1 MQFTWDAAKA
11 KRNLSKH
18 GVSFDEAST
27 VFRDPLAVIFQDHD
41 HSVGETREIILG
53 QSLPGRVLLVSFVE
67 LSEAVRIISARRADA
82 RERQTYEEGT

>member
-27 VFRDPLAVIFQDHD
+27 VFRDPIAVIFRDDD

-67 LSEAVRIISARRADA
+67 VPEAVRIISARRADS
-82 RERQTYEEGT
+82 RERRTYEEGV

>member
-11 KRNLSKH
+11 TRNLSKH

-27 VFRDPLAVIFQDHD
+27 VFRDPIAVIFRDDD

-67 LSEAVRIISARRADA
+67 VPEAVRIISARRADS
-82 RERQTYEEGT
+82 RERRTYEEGV

>member
-27 VFRDPLAVIFQDHD
+27 VFRDPLAVIFQDDD

-67 LSEAVRIISARRADA
+67 LSEAVRIISARRADS
-82 RERQTYEEGT
+82 RERQTYEEGI

>member
-11 KRNLSKH
+11 RRNWSKH

-27 VFRDPLAVIFQDHD
+27 VFRDPLAVIFRDDD

-53 QSLPGRVLLVSFVE
+53 QSLAERVLLVSFVE
-67 LSEAVRIISARRADA
+67 FSDVVRIISARRADP
-82 RERQTYEEGT
+82 RERQTYEEGI